1 MSFLFYIYSL
11 MEKSFQKRWCCSFM
25 IIRGFEEQQT
35 GQGNDAQ
42 KTPAP
47 HNVYDL
53 DKGQQHRDFG
63 NF

>member
-1 MSFLFYIYSL
+1 
-11 MEKSFQKRWCCSFM
+11 M